1 MKLLFSNSYGIER
14 VIGEPNCLS
23 EAIRIIS
30 DFLEEHS
37 FKSYYTIMQ
46 FEGNRLAFDVG
57 SHTEFF
63 YLDEIDNKT
72 LLVLKERGLS
82 KYAE

>member
-1 MKLLFSNSYGIER
+1 
-14 VIGEPNCLS
+14 
-23 EAIRIIS
+23 
-30 DFLEEHS
+30 
-37 FKSYYTIMQ
+37 MQ
-46 FEGNRLAFDVG
+46 FEGDRLEFDVG

>member
-1 MKLLFSNSYGIER
+1 MKLLFSNSRGIER
-14 VIGEPNCLS
+14 IIGEPNCLS
-23 EAIRIIS
+23 EATKIIR
-30 DFLEEHS
+30 DFLEEHN

-46 FEGNRLAFDVG
+46 FDGDRLEFDVG

-82 KYAE
+82 KHAE

>member
-23 EAIRIIS
+23 ETIKIIN
-30 DFLEEHS
+30 DFLEKHS

-46 FEGNRLAFDVG
+46 FEGDRLAFDVG